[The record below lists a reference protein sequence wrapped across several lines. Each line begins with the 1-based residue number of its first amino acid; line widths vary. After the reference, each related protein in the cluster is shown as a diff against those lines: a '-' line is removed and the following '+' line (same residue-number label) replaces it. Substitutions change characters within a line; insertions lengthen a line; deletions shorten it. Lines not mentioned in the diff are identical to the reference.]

1 MIVFPRA
8 KGHTHKGE
16 QITLGG
22 EEGGNV
28 IHCLLILIQWFLR
41 QRPKQYNTELIIPVN
56 PEVCLE
62 VLAPSLPAG
71 VSPLVWQNLG
81 NSFPLFW
88 LVFEKKIMGL
98 LD

>member
-88 LVFEKKIMGL
+88 LFFEKKIMGL

>member
-1 MIVFPRA
+1 MILFPRA
-8 KGHTHKGE
+8 KGHMHKGE

-28 IHCLLILIQWFLR
+28 IHCLLILIRWFLR
-41 QRPKQYNTELIIPVN
+41 QRPKQYNTELIPVN
-56 PEVCLE
+56 LEMCLE

-81 NSFPLFW
+81 NSFALFW
-88 LVFEKKIMGL
+88 PVFEKKIMGL